1 MPKSNYN
8 KLESYRDLPC
18 ELEERA
24 ENALISERQVAIR
37 KSNKLI
43 RDFTANMTTSQFRLA
58 NYIIGI
64 AYTQNEDLEVEFNI
78 KRYCEICGIDYKS
91 GYNYKQI
98 KTDVK
103 KLADRSLWVETFNDP
118 NCSVLVRLINKFW
131 IYRNSGIVKIRL
143 DEDVKQYISA
153 LAEQY
158 NAYGRLY
165 TSYAFLY
172 TLPMRSVYSM
182 RLYELLKSWADA
194 EWSEDDGHYWTIEHL
209 QQLLGVDYKRY
220 IDFRRFVIDK
230 AVEEIN
236 EYTDLNIA
244 IEPIRE
250 GRVYKY
256 INFIIQPKTDQA
268 IIKIQNELNKYLD
281 FEKDIERAK
290 RRAAKSSLPANAN
303 DQTTFA
309 GCEDMPE
316 PPLPDEHKSKK
327 PGRPRKK

>member
-18 ELEERA
+18 ELEDRA
-24 ENALISERQVAIR
+24 ENALINERQVAIR

-64 AYTQNEDLEVEFNI
+64 AYTQNEDLEVEFSI
-78 KRYCEICGIDYKS
+78 RRYCEICGIDYKS

-98 KTDVK
+98 KDDVK

-153 LAEQY
+153 LVEQY
-158 NAYGRLY
+158 NVYGQLY

-182 RLYELLKSWADA
+182 RLYELLKSWANA
-194 EWSEDDGHYWTIEHL
+194 EWSEYDGHYWTIEHL
-209 QQLLGVDYKRY
+209 QRLLGINYKRY

-230 AVEEIN
+230 AVDETN
-236 EYTDLNIA
+236 EYTDINIA
-244 IEPIRE
+244 FEPIRE

-256 INFIIQPKTDQA
+256 INFIIQPKTDRD
-268 IIKIQNELNKYLD
+268 IIKLQNELNKYLN
-281 FEKDIERAK
+281 FEKDVERAK
-290 RRAAKSSLPANAN
+290 HRAAKSCLPVNAN
-303 DQTTFA
+303 DQTTFV

-316 PPLPDEHKSKK
+316 PPVPDEQKPKK